1 MLISLPTPLIQV
13 SWRIESVVSVIKK
26 YRANCKASNIK
37 MLNTQQGLKN
47 AKFLAFDTSSLI
59 HTYHVAPLPYCAVAL
74 RSRFQNGMVG
84 ARQGRD
90 MVCVNQTR
98 PHCVN
103 QIGKTRSKPLATR
116 WQGDGMDTS
125 CYVWISLKT
134 SRLKQLTNRL
144 LPIPRIR
151 LNSWLNATVSLVGAL
166 ENPPTLKIYAFVM
179 GMMSPP
185 PRQPRSWLSVG

>member
-1 MLISLPTPLIQV
+1 MKLTTTVLS
-13 SWRIESVVSVIKK
+13 SGWHKWRYTNTLKANSHIPC
-26 YRANCKASNIK
+26 RAHAA
-37 MLNTQQGLKN
+37 LWLDLEQ
-47 AKFLAFDTSSLI
+47 SLI
-59 HTYHVAPLPYCAVAL
+59 ERHG
-74 RSRFQNGMVG
+74 RSTSG
-84 ARQGRD
+84 ARHGYGIASG
-90 MVCVNQTR
+90 NQTL